1 VSASAK
7 GVNVPLSTLRY
18 TLVSAEQQAG
28 KLSTTEQR
36 IDFLSQKLNLGL
48 DCFGPYLQG
57 ISRQQLLNGHIS
69 AHRPPTFGLLK
80 DLHSFKKREQGST
93 YKDMSQWW
101 LHLTGI
107 SIQEKK
113 LKKEIEK
120 VQRKIVRL
128 QPNAARQP
136 KVKKELDFL
145 DSCAFSSGQSFS
157 TVVTDSTLDVQATS
171 SSANTES
178 ERILFPPS
186 SNQVTE
192 ESLSLVKQHPISLK
206 LAEGAAQLAAARRKE
221 EELLNELS
229 ELKLK
234 YNTAAET
241 NRQHFLE
248 FQLQS
253 TEIKPSI
260 KP

>member
-1 VSASAK
+1 MELTNRLLIQLLFIKEEGAKSFDETAAFLCQLLPEGVS
-7 GVNVPLSTLRY
+7 VPLSTLRY

-28 KLSTTEQR
+28 KLSTTQQR

-69 AHRPPTFGLLK
+69 VHRPPTFGLLK

-136 KVKKELDFL
+136 KVKKRT
-145 DSCAFSSGQSFS
+145 Q
-157 TVVTDSTLDVQATS
+157 
-171 SSANTES
+171 
-178 ERILFPPS
+178 
-186 SNQVTE
+186 
-192 ESLSLVKQHPISLK
+192 
-206 LAEGAAQLAAARRKE
+206 
-221 EELLNELS
+221 
-229 ELKLK
+229 
-234 YNTAAET
+234 
-241 NRQHFLE
+241 
-248 FQLQS
+248 
-253 TEIKPSI
+253 
-260 KP
+260 